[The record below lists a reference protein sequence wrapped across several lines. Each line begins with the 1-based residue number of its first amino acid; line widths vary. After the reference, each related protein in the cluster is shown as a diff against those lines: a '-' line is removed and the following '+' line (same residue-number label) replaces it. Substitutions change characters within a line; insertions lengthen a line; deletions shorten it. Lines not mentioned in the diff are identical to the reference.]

1 MNGRRPGNKRQR
13 GAVLIFT
20 LWTVTLMTILV
31 AALAAQVRL
40 SAHAVFYQQEDLQ
53 AWADQLSA
61 LNQAEMMILLEKMP
75 PPPGDS
81 STFGED
87 PRARLYRFDGRLLP
101 VSEQRSVRIWDHAG
115 KINLDALNGPR
126 LRALLEKRLGAEAS
140 PERIAELVS
149 AWNDWH
155 DLNDLAGINGAESDH
170 YQQLPQPYA
179 ARNGRFETV
188 EELLLIRGFAEL
200 FADVDLDAAFTLYGE
215 ERQLNLNLAT
225 VEALRLLPG
234 LDEALIREIIAFRTE
249 NIFQGN
255 GDVAR
260 LVPAEN
266 MALLRPWLSSR
277 RTSDFYT
284 VMVYPKGAA
293 TGDNSPVVDPPTHA
307 FAITV
312 RIADFNSRPRVLR
325 VNPYQTLPL
334 RPETLLE
341 E

>member
-1 MNGRRPGNKRQR
+1 MNGRQPGGKGQR

-20 LWTVTLMTILV
+20 LWAVTLMTILV

-40 SAHAVFYQQEDLQ
+40 SARAAFFQQDDLQ
-53 AWADQLSA
+53 AWAEQLSA
-61 LNQAEMMILLEKMP
+61 LNHAQMMILLEKMP
-75 PPPGDS
+75 PPPGDA

-101 VSEQRSVRIWDHAG
+101 VSDQRNVRIWDHAG
-115 KINLDALNGPR
+115 KINLHALNGPR
-126 LRALLEKRLGAEAS
+126 LRALLEKRLGAEAT
-140 PERIAELVS
+140 PERIATLLA
-149 AWNDWH
+149 AWNDWQ
-155 DLNDLAGINGAESDH
+155 DLNESAGINGAESDY
-170 YQQLPQPYA
+170 YQQLPQPYR
-179 ARNGRFETV
+179 ARNGRFESV
-188 EELLLIRGFAEL
+188 EELLLVRGFADL

-234 LDEALIREIIAFRTE
+234 LDEALIRDIIAFRAD

-277 RTSDFYT
+277 RSSDFYT
-284 VMVYPKGAA
+284 IMVYPKGAV
-293 TGDNSPVVDPPTHA
+293 TGDNTPVAKPSSHA
-307 FAITV
+307 FALTV
-312 RIADFNSRPRVLR
+312 RIADFSSRPRVLR
-325 VNPYQTLPL
+325 VNPYQALPL
-334 RPETLLE
+334 QPETLLE